1 MYKYNSWT
9 SEKVEKF
16 TIFNETHL
24 KVFKK
29 SCKQKSL
36 LLLLAK
42 FVVGVKIVK
51 WGIIF
56 FYPF

>member
-1 MYKYNSWT
+1 MYKDNSWT

-51 WGIIF
+51 
-56 FYPF
+56 